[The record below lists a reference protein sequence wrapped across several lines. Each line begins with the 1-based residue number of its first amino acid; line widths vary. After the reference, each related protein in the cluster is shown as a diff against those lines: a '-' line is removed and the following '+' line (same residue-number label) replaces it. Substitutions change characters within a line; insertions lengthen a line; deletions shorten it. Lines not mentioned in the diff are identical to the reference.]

1 MTTPFFEDFWQASC
15 LSPYNMAEFV
25 RKVNAYDPEGKQ
37 LRLEYSTASQPLP
50 HSRRTRLERAAARRH
65 SGREFASRALS
76 LPQFGRL
83 LGSCRAWGGAEHRG
97 YPSAGASYAVEIF
110 AVAWRVTGYDGRCVY
125 YDPIDHGLVA
135 LPAPAPPW
143 REAAE
148 RINAPVTGEPACMVI
163 ATVFADRLTD
173 KYDERGGRFALL
185 EAGATMQQLSLTAVD
200 LGLAGVVAGG
210 LMDRYWLHRLG
221 LGRTSARIAFGYL
234 AGHPRK
240 NPTVP

>member
-1 MTTPFFEDFWQASC
+1 
-15 LSPYNMAEFV
+15 
-25 RKVNAYDPEGKQ
+25 
-37 LRLEYSTASQPLP
+37 
-50 HSRRTRLERAAARRH
+50 
-65 SGREFASRALS
+65 
-76 LPQFGRL
+76 
-83 LGSCRAWGGAEHRG
+83 
-97 YPSAGASYAVEIF
+97 
-110 AVAWRVTGYDGRCVY
+110 
-125 YDPIDHGLVA
+125 
-135 LPAPAPPW
+135 
-143 REAAE
+143 
-148 RINAPVTGEPACMVI
+148 MVI